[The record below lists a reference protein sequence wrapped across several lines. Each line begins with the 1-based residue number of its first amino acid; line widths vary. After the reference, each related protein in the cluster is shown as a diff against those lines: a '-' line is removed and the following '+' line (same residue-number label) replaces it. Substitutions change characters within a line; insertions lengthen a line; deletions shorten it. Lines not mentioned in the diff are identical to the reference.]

1 MTSGSPSGTS
11 RLRVGVV
18 GVGYLGRIHAKIYAS
33 MPDVELVGVCDV
45 NADAAKQVAA
55 QHQCEACTDPAALVG
70 KVDAVS
76 IVTPTSLHLDTARP
90 YLEAGVHMLMEKPL
104 APSFEESKTLVE
116 IAEKAGVIFQVGHL
130 ERFNAGVIALAER
143 VQHPRFLEIHRI
155 GPFVA
160 RATDVDVV
168 TDLMIHDIDIAM
180 SLVNSNLKTVA
191 ANGVAVIT
199 NHVDIASARL
209 EFENGAVANV
219 TASRVSNK
227 KLRRIRIFGDRHYY
241 GLDYAEQKLEM
252 ACAVPDE
259 GGGEWPKIISE
270 VVPITPRPPLDAE
283 LDYFVKAVRTKT
295 PPVVNG
301 HVGLEALRVALLV
314 KEKIAACQPQ

>member
-1 MTSGSPSGTS
+1 MTASGK
-11 RLRVGVV
+11 LRVGVI
-18 GVGYLGRIHAKIYAS
+18 GVGYLGRIHAKIYAG
-33 MPDVELVGVCDV
+33 MPDVQLVGVSDV
-45 NADAAKQVAA
+45 NPDTAKQVAD
-55 QHQCEACTDPAALVG
+55 QHKCAAFTDPAALVG

-76 IVTPTSLHLDTARP
+76 IVTPTSLHLQTARP

-104 APSFEESKTLVE
+104 APTYEESRELVDL
-116 IAEKAGVIFQVGHL
+116 AEKSGVVFQVGHL

-143 VQHPRFLEIHRI
+143 VQHPRFLEVHRI

-168 TDLMIHDIDIAM
+168 TDLMIHDIDIVM
-180 SLVNSNLKTVA
+180 SLVKSGIKSVA
-191 ANGVAVIT
+191 ATGLPVIT
-199 NHVDIASARL
+199 DHVDIANARI

-227 KLRRIRIFGDRHYY
+227 KLRRIRVFGDKHYY

-252 ACAVPDE
+252 AYAAPDDA
-259 GGGEWPKIISE
+259 GGEWPKVVAE
-270 VVPITPRPPLDAE
+270 TVPITPRPPLDAE
-283 LDYFVKAVRTKT
+283 LDYFVQAVRNKT
-295 PPVVNG
+295 RPVVDG

-314 KEKIAACQPQ
+314 KEKMSVCHPQ